1 MDNAANNGTTMREL
15 SNLLEARDIDFD
27 PVDRKVMCYGHVIDL
42 SSGRVID
49 AVTSTKAIDWDELP
63 ELVPAD
69 DDDDDDEDD
78 EEDNGGD
85 NNGEPNIRDPIALAR
100 SVVRVIRA
108 SGARR
113 DAFDIVID
121 NGSARGLFKQGH
133 PGEVVILKKLQLL
146 QQVRTRWDSVYS
158 MLRRLREMQPVCYIS
173 LIITSC

>member
-1 MDNAANNGTTMREL
+1 
-15 SNLLEARDIDFD
+15 
-27 PVDRKVMCYGHVIDL
+27 MCYGHVVDL

-49 AVTSTKAIDWDELP
+49 AVTSTKASDWDELP
-63 ELVPAD
+63 ELVPA

-100 SVVRVIRA
+100 SVVHVIRA
-108 SGARR
+108 SGARH

-121 NGSARGLFKQGH
+121 NGNARGLFKQGH
-133 PGEVVILKKLQLL
+133 LGEVVILKKLQLL
-146 QQVRTRWDSVYS
+146 QQVCTRWDSVYS
-158 MLRRLREMQPVCYIS
+158 MLRHLCEMQPVCYIS